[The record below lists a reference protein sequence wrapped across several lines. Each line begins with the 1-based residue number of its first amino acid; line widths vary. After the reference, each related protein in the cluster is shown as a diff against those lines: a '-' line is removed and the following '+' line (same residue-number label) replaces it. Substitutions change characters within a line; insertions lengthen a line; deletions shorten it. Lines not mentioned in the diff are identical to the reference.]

1 MKSKR
6 AERYI
11 REVYNLDGHGYNGGS
26 LRAAQNNNNHPKYAI
41 QAVEWAE
48 EDMKQKAIETYKNT
62 CSFSPEGCCMMK
74 KEAGKC
80 DCENLNDFIEEL
92 NS

>member
-1 MKSKR
+1 MSIEKK
-6 AERYI
+6 AFEAYEKN
-11 REVYNLDGHGYNGGS
+11 REL
-26 LRAAQNNNNHPKYAI
+26 APKYQVGDSMWMDWYTKGYR
-41 QAVEWAE
+41 QAEN
-48 EDMKQKAIETYKNT
+48 DFKQKAIETYKNT

-80 DCENLNDFIEEL
+80 DCDNLNDFIEEL

>member
-1 MKSKR
+1 MSIEKK
-6 AERYI
+6 AFEAYEKN
-11 REVYNLDGHGYNGGS
+11 REL
-26 LRAAQNNNNHPKYAI
+26 APKYQVGDSMWMDWYTKGYR
-41 QAVEWAE
+41 QAEN
-48 EDMKQKAIETYKNT
+48 DFKQKAIETYKNT

-80 DCENLNDFIEEL
+80 DCDNLKDFIEEL